1 MAEEPA
7 VPARAPRF
15 SLLDAVLGLLVA
27 VALPLA
33 IVAIPNTI
41 SVVAALLPPDVSQ
54 IDMIRAHGLAL
65 PAMVLTVPLAA
76 VAVRR
81 MRAAPVLVGGLT
93 LLAVADVVGG
103 YADSP
108 LLVGL
113 LRAAHG
119 VGAGLLVPATLV
131 AVWERP
137 RILRAVWAGVL
148 AVSLLAAQALA
159 LWPLDAVTSWR
170 ITLQPYPM
178 LTGVALALAA
188 LYLVLWLRSD
198 ESEGRAARIGA
209 LGPERGRLLM
219 TAVPAVGIAVL
230 ALGTTFDWSPV
241 LVVVAALLSVL
252 ALLGLASAGT
262 FAGTRGR
269 VAAYTTV
276 AVGAVVL
283 PTAAQITYVEL
294 RGLGGPGL
302 SGLWPAFVI
311 AGVAGLV
318 AAVLLDRADDAVMP
332 VASAGGLVIV
342 VAGLCA
348 VRFLLPATDGP
359 TLVIPFALLAVGAAV
374 ALTSALR
381 PSAVGTALFA
391 LSLFFPGVL
400 AGFLLGSGVQFMH
413 LEEADSPRELVDAFV
428 SAMHWWALVGGILVV
443 VVIVLGAI
451 LTRRSTEAGTE
462 TAGEPKGGE
471 GDTEANAT
479 GNAAEVTATG
489 VGTAEGG
496 PAEQP
501 VAETRAAGPEL
512 TDLTELTEV
521 DDLKSA
527 PGAEPVSTST
537 STFPSASP
545 SVSGPGSG
553 ARPDALVAA
562 GPGTAAKS
570 DAVSP
575 AATKHKPA
583 AGARSG
589 PGAEF
594 EPDGSDPDGSGPD
607 RSGPDESG
615 PGGSAP
621 AVPSPMSSPEG
632 PAGDRPTG
640 A

>member
-7 VPARAPRF
+7 VSARAPRF
-15 SLLDAVLGLLVA
+15 SPLDAVLGLLVT

-76 VAVRR
+76 VIVRR

-93 LLAVADVVGG
+93 LLALADVAGG

-178 LTGVALALAA
+178 LTGAALALAA
-188 LYLVLWLRSD
+188 LYLVLWLRRD
-198 ESEGRAARIGA
+198 ESGEDAARPG
-209 LGPERGRLLM
+209 LYGLERGRLLM

-230 ALGTTFDWSPV
+230 ALGTTFDWSPL

-276 AVGAVVL
+276 AVGVVVL

-302 SGLWPAFVI
+302 SGLW
-311 AGVAGLV
+311 
-318 AAVLLDRADDAVMP
+318 
-332 VASAGGLVIV
+332 
-342 VAGLCA
+342 
-348 VRFLLPATDGP
+348 
-359 TLVIPFALLAVGAAV
+359 
-374 ALTSALR
+374 
-381 PSAVGTALFA
+381 
-391 LSLFFPGVL
+391 
-400 AGFLLGSGVQFMH
+400 
-413 LEEADSPRELVDAFV
+413 
-428 SAMHWWALVGGILVV
+428 
-443 VVIVLGAI
+443 
-451 LTRRSTEAGTE
+451 RRS
-462 TAGEPKGGE
+462 
-471 GDTEANAT
+471 
-479 GNAAEVTATG
+479 
-489 VGTAEGG
+489 
-496 PAEQP
+496 
-501 VAETRAAGPEL
+501 
-512 TDLTELTEV
+512 
-521 DDLKSA
+521 
-527 PGAEPVSTST
+527 
-537 STFPSASP
+537 
-545 SVSGPGSG
+545 
-553 ARPDALVAA
+553 
-562 GPGTAAKS
+562 
-570 DAVSP
+570 
-575 AATKHKPA
+575 
-583 AGARSG
+583 
-589 PGAEF
+589 
-594 EPDGSDPDGSGPD
+594 
-607 RSGPDESG
+607 
-615 PGGSAP
+615 
-621 AVPSPMSSPEG
+621 
-632 PAGDRPTG
+632 
-640 A
+640 